1 MPDVPH
7 ARNRKLAEA
16 LVEKDADEVDLAE
29 RQRQLIG
36 CQAAVQRIPWSGL

>member
-1 MPDVPH
+1 MLDVPY
-7 ARNRKLAEA
+7 ARYRQLAEA